1 MPINFPDILQH
12 GNAALGLVDSNYV
25 VGGIRTRVA
34 DLTALYALTDGTV
47 GGATGQFKDYATL
60 VYVENPGTF
69 YVLKNKA
76 AMSLPASWEKLGD
89 LIDVDT
95 TPSTIAVTVN
105 GDNASYPVLFGSTTS
120 GEVSV
125 YTDAGITYNPSSN
138 LLTVKASEAAKWSN
152 EVTLTVNGG
161 LVTGSVAFDGATA
174 AETLTLTLQN
184 NSVTLGTHTVG
195 NYVASMTAGAGI
207 TVGTATGEGSTP
219 VITNT
224 DLGSAQNIFK
234 NFTDGTNTA
243 AADTNN
249 DTFKFR
255 GSNGV
260 TVAVTND
267 DGTHGDNLLISL
279 ASIPNSSL
287 ANNSITVSGTGIT
300 VGGSPVALG
309 GTLSLTAAVQNI
321 TGTSNQIAVSSNSGT
336 YTLSLPNAV
345 TMPGDLTV
353 SGDLIVS
360 GSTTSVNT
368 THTNFLDNFIYLN
381 KPTAPLT
388 NTSTLTYA
396 GLYVYDQTEN
406 NTSNIVE
413 ANSPGIRYDY
423 NNNKWQL
430 RQDNNANAQD
440 GWVDIIT
447 SANQTSLTGA
457 SVAETIQGTNTDKYI
472 SPNDIRTWTA
482 YNTANIGIT
491 FPGAG
496 VSNAAGTT
504 QVQYAKTVKALA
516 TVTEADAAAG
526 FFAIYHGL
534 GNVYPIVNVYVADG
548 NDYYQVIPKLIV
560 DDLNNVKIYI
570 QGMTATQEYHIG
582 ITG

>member
-1 MPINFPDILQH
+1 MPINFIDVLQH
-12 GNAALGLVDSNYV
+12 GNANLGLVDSNFV
-25 VGGIRTRVA
+25 IGGIRTKVA
-34 DLTALYALTDGTV
+34 NTGELYALQDGTV
-47 GGATGQFKDYATL
+47 GGATGQYKDYATL

-76 AMSLPASWEKLGD
+76 AMSNPLSWEKLGD

-95 TPSTIAVTVN
+95 TASTIAVTVN
-105 GDNASYPVLFGSTTS
+105 GDNASYPVLFGSTTA

-184 NSVTLGTHTVG
+184 NSVTLGTHTEG

-243 AADTNN
+243 AAEINN

-279 ASIPNSSL
+279 ASIPNSAL
-287 ANNSITVSGTGIT
+287 ANNSITVNGTGISVT
-300 VGGSPVALG
+300 SPVALG

-321 TGTSNQIAVSSNSGT
+321 TGTSNQIGVASSNGT
-336 YTLSLPNAV
+336 YTLSLPSAV

-406 NTSNIVE
+406 NTSNIAE
-413 ANSPGIRYDY
+413 SNSPGIRYDY
-423 NNNKWQL
+423 SANKWQL

-440 GWVDIIT
+440 GWYDIIT
-447 SANQTSLTGA
+447 TANQTSLAGA
-457 SVAETIQGTNTDKYI
+457 SVEETLQGTNADKYI
-472 SPNDIRTWTA
+472 SPNDIRTWTP
-482 YNTANIGIT
+482 YTTSNIGIT
-491 FPGAG
+491 FPGSG
-496 VSNAAGTT
+496 VSNAAATT
-504 QVQYAKTVKALA
+504 EVQYAKTVKAIA
-516 TVTEADAAAG
+516 TVTSDDATAG

-570 QGMTATQEYHIG
+570 QGMAAAQTYHIG

>member
-1 MPINFPDILQH
+1 MAINFIDVLQH
-12 GNAALGLVDSNYV
+12 GNANLGLVDSNFV
-25 VGGIRTRVA
+25 IGGIRTKVA
-34 DLTALYALTDGTV
+34 NLSALYALSDATV
-47 GGATGQFKDYATL
+47 GGVLGQYKDYSTL
-60 VYVENPGTF
+60 VYVEDQGTF

-76 AMSLPASWEKLGD
+76 AMTQATSWEKLGD

-95 TPSTIAVTVN
+95 TANTINVSVFGTA
-105 GDNASYPVLFGSTTS
+105 GSYPVLFGSSTT

-125 YTDAGITYNPSSN
+125 YTDQGITYNPSTN
-138 LLTVKASEAAKWSN
+138 LLTVKASEAEKWSSN
-152 EVTLTVNGG
+152 ITLTVTGP
-161 LVTGSVAFDGATA
+161 VTGSVAFDGSEAT
-174 AETLTLTLQN
+174 ETLALTLGN
-184 NSVTLGTHTVG
+184 DSVTLGTHTVG
-195 NYVASMTAGAGI
+195 NYVASLTAGAGI

-243 AADTNN
+243 VADTNT

-279 ASIPNSSL
+279 SSIPNTAL
-287 ANNSITVSGTGIT
+287 ATSSITVTGTGIT
-300 VGGSPVALG
+300 VGTSPVALG

-321 TGTSNQIAVSSNSGT
+321 AGTTNQIAVNSSSGT

-345 TMPGDLTV
+345 TMPGSLTV
-353 SGDLIVS
+353 TGDLIVS
-360 GSTTSVNT
+360 GSTTSVNST
-368 THTNFLDNFIYLN
+368 DTHFLDEFIYLN
-381 KPTAPLT
+381 KPVNPLP

-406 NTSNIVE
+406 NTSNIVQ
-413 ANSPGIRYDY
+413 ANSPGLRYDY

-447 SANQTSLTGA
+447 SANQTSLSGA

-482 YNTANIGIT
+482 YTTANIGIT
-491 FPGAG
+491 FPGSG
-496 VSNAAGTT
+496 VSNAAATT
-504 QVQYAKTVKALA
+504 EVQYAKTVKAVA
-516 TVTEADAAAG
+516 TVTEANATAG
-526 FFAIYHGL
+526 FFSIYHGL

-548 NDYYQVIPKLIV
+548 DDYYQVIPKLLV

-570 QGMTATQEYHIG
+570 QGMTTAQTYHIG

>member
-1 MPINFPDILQH
+1 MPINFIDVLQH
-12 GNAALGLVDSNYV
+12 GNANLGLVDSNFV
-25 VGGIRTRVA
+25 IGGIRTKVA
-34 DLTALYALTDGTV
+34 NTGELYALQDGTV
-47 GGATGQFKDYATL
+47 GGATGQYKDYATL

-76 AMSLPASWEKLGD
+76 AMSNPTSWEKLGD

-95 TPSTIAVTVN
+95 TATTIAVTVN
-105 GDNASYPVLFGSTTS
+105 GDNANYPVLFGSTTA

-138 LLTVKASEAAKWSN
+138 LLTVKAYEATKWSN
-152 EVTLTVNGG
+152 EVTLTVDGG
-161 LVTGSVAFDGATA
+161 LVTGSVAFDGASA
-174 AETLTLTLQN
+174 SETLTLTLQN
-184 NSVTLGTHTVG
+184 NSVTLSTHTTG
-195 NYVASMTAGAGI
+195 DYVASMTAGAGI

-243 AADTNN
+243 AADSNN

-267 DGTHGDNLLISL
+267 EATHGDNLLISL
-279 ASIPNSSL
+279 ASIPNSAL
-287 ANNSITVSGTGIT
+287 ANNSITVTGTGIT
-300 VGGSPVALG
+300 VGTSPVALG

-321 TGTSNQIAVSSNSGT
+321 TGTSNQIAVASNSGT
-336 YTLSLPNAV
+336 YTLSLPSAV

-368 THTNFLDNFIYLN
+368 THTNFLDSFIYLN
-381 KPTAPLT
+381 KPVNPLP
-388 NTSTLTYA
+388 NTSTLTFA
-396 GLYVYDQTEN
+396 GLYVYDQTVN
-406 NTSNIVE
+406 NTSNIAE
-413 ANSPGIRYDY
+413 SNSPGIRYDY
-423 NNNKWQL
+423 TNNKWQL

-440 GWVDIIT
+440 GWSDIIT
-447 SANQTSLTGA
+447 SANQTSLAGA
-457 SVAETIQGTNTDKYI
+457 SVEETIQGTNTDKYI
-472 SPNDIRTWTA
+472 SPNDIRTWTP
-482 YNTANIGIT
+482 YTTANIGIT
-491 FPGAG
+491 FPGSG

-504 QVQYAKTVKALA
+504 EVQYAKTVKAKA
-516 TVTEADAAAG
+516 TVTSDDATAG

-548 NDYYQVIPKLIV
+548 TDYYQVIPKLIV
-560 DDLNNVKIYI
+560 DDLNTVKIYI
-570 QGMTATQEYHIG
+570 QGMVLAQEYHIG

>member
-1 MPINFPDILQH
+1 MAINFIDVLQH
-12 GNAALGLVDSNYV
+12 GNANLGLVDSNFV
-25 VGGIRTRVA
+25 IGGIRTKVA
-34 DLTALYALTDGTV
+34 NLSALYALSDATV
-47 GGATGQFKDYATL
+47 GGVLGQYKDYSTL
-60 VYVENPGTF
+60 VYVEDQGTF

-76 AMSLPASWEKLGD
+76 AMTQATSWEKLGD

-95 TPSTIAVTVN
+95 TANTINVSVFGTA
-105 GDNASYPVLFGSTTS
+105 GSYPVLFGSSTT

-125 YTDAGITYNPSSN
+125 YTDQGITYNPSTN
-138 LLTVKASEAAKWSN
+138 LLTVKASEAEKWSSN
-152 EVTLTVNGG
+152 ITLTVTGP
-161 LVTGSVAFDGATA
+161 VTGSVAFDGSEAT
-174 AETLTLTLQN
+174 ETLALTLGN
-184 NSVTLGTHTVG
+184 DSVSLGTHTTG
-195 NYVASMTAGAGI
+195 SYVASMTAGAGI
-207 TVGTATGEGSTP
+207 TVGTAAGEGSTP

-243 AADTNN
+243 VADTNT

-279 ASIPNSSL
+279 SSIPNTAL
-287 ANNSITVSGTGIT
+287 ATSSITVTGTGIT
-300 VGGSPVALG
+300 VGTSPVALG

-321 TGTSNQIAVSSNSGT
+321 AGTSNQIAVASNSGT

-345 TMPGDLTV
+345 TMPGSLTV
-353 SGDLIVS
+353 TGDLIVS
-360 GSTTSVNT
+360 GSTTSVNST
-368 THTNFLDNFIYLN
+368 DTHFLDEFIYLN
-381 KPTAPLT
+381 KPVNPLP

-406 NTSNIVE
+406 NTSNIVQ
-413 ANSPGIRYDY
+413 ANSPGLRYDY

-447 SANQTSLTGA
+447 SANQTSLSGA

-491 FPGAG
+491 FPGSG
-496 VSNAAGTT
+496 VSNAAATT
-504 QVQYAKTVKALA
+504 EVQYAKTVKAVA
-516 TVTEADAAAG
+516 TVTEANATAG
-526 FFAIYHGL
+526 FFSIYHGL

-548 NDYYQVIPKLIV
+548 DDYYQVIPKLLV

-570 QGMTATQEYHIG
+570 QGMTTAQTYHIG

>member
-1 MPINFPDILQH
+1 MAINFIDVLQH
-12 GNAALGLVDSNYV
+12 GNANLGLVDSNFV
-25 VGGIRTRVA
+25 IGGIRTKVA
-34 DLTALYALTDGTV
+34 NLSALYALSDATV
-47 GGATGQFKDYATL
+47 GGVLGQYKDYSTL
-60 VYVENPGTF
+60 VYVEDQGTF

-76 AMSLPASWEKLGD
+76 AMTQATSWEKLGD

-95 TPSTIAVTVN
+95 TANTINVSVFGTA
-105 GDNASYPVLFGSTTS
+105 GSYPVLFGSSTT

-125 YTDAGITYNPSSN
+125 YTDQGITYNPSTN
-138 LLTVKASEAAKWSN
+138 LLTVKASEAEKWSSN
-152 EVTLTVNGG
+152 ITLTVTGP
-161 LVTGSVAFDGATA
+161 VTGSVAFDGSEAT
-174 AETLTLTLQN
+174 ETLALTLGN
-184 NSVTLGTHTVG
+184 DSVTLGTHTVG
-195 NYVASMTAGAGI
+195 NYVASLTAGAGI

-243 AADTNN
+243 VADTNT

-267 DGTHGDNLLISL
+267 EATHGDNLLISL
-279 ASIPNSSL
+279 SSIPNTAL
-287 ANNSITVSGTGIT
+287 ATSSITVTGTGIT
-300 VGGSPVALG
+300 VGTSPVALG

-321 TGTSNQIAVSSNSGT
+321 AGTSNQIAVASNSGT

-345 TMPGDLTV
+345 TMPGSLTV
-353 SGDLIVS
+353 TGDLIVS
-360 GSTTSVNT
+360 GSTTSVNST
-368 THTNFLDNFIYLN
+368 DTHFLDEFIYLN
-381 KPTAPLT
+381 KPVNPLP

-406 NTSNIVE
+406 NTSNIVQ
-413 ANSPGIRYDY
+413 ANSPGLRYDY

-447 SANQTSLTGA
+447 SANQTSLSGA

-491 FPGAG
+491 FPGSG
-496 VSNAAGTT
+496 VSNAAATT
-504 QVQYAKTVKALA
+504 EVQYAKTVKAVA
-516 TVTEADAAAG
+516 TVTEANATAG
-526 FFAIYHGL
+526 FFSIYHGL

-548 NDYYQVIPKLIV
+548 DDYYQVIPKLLV

-570 QGMTATQEYHIG
+570 QGMTTAQTYHIG

>member
-1 MPINFPDILQH
+1 MAINFIDVLQH
-12 GNAALGLVDSNYV
+12 GNANLGLVDSNFV
-25 VGGIRTRVA
+25 IGGIRTKVA
-34 DLTALYALTDGTV
+34 NLSALYALSDATV
-47 GGATGQFKDYATL
+47 GGVLGQYKDYSTL
-60 VYVENPGTF
+60 VYVEDQGTF

-76 AMSLPASWEKLGD
+76 AMTQATSWEKLGD

-95 TPSTIAVTVN
+95 TANTINVSVFGTA
-105 GDNASYPVLFGSTTS
+105 GSYPVLFGSSTT

-125 YTDAGITYNPSSN
+125 YTDQGITYNPSTN
-138 LLTVKASEAAKWSN
+138 LLTVKASEAEKWSSN
-152 EVTLTVNGG
+152 ITLTVTGP
-161 LVTGSVAFDGATA
+161 VTGSVAFDGSEAT
-174 AETLTLTLQN
+174 ETLALTLGN
-184 NSVTLGTHTVG
+184 DSVTLGTHTVG
-195 NYVASMTAGAGI
+195 NYVASLTAGAGI
-207 TVGTATGEGSTP
+207 TVGTAAGEGSTP

-243 AADTNN
+243 VADTNT

-279 ASIPNSSL
+279 SSIPNTAL
-287 ANNSITVSGTGIT
+287 ATSSITVTGTGIT
-300 VGGSPVALG
+300 VGTSPVALG

-321 TGTSNQIAVSSNSGT
+321 AGTTNQIAVNSSSGT

-345 TMPGDLTV
+345 TMPGSLTV
-353 SGDLIVS
+353 TGDLIVS
-360 GSTTSVNT
+360 GSTTSVNST
-368 THTNFLDNFIYLN
+368 DTHFLDEFIYLN
-381 KPTAPLT
+381 KPVNPLP

-406 NTSNIVE
+406 NTSNIVQ
-413 ANSPGIRYDY
+413 ANSPGLRYDY
-423 NNNKWQL
+423 SNNKWQL

-447 SANQTSLTGA
+447 SANQTSLSGA

-482 YNTANIGIT
+482 YTTANIGIT
-491 FPGAG
+491 FPGSG
-496 VSNAAGTT
+496 VSNAAATT
-504 QVQYAKTVKALA
+504 EVQYAKTVKAVA
-516 TVTEADAAAG
+516 TVTEANATAG
-526 FFAIYHGL
+526 FFSIYHGL

-548 NDYYQVIPKLIV
+548 DDYYQVIPKLLV

-570 QGMTATQEYHIG
+570 QGMTTAQTYHIG

>member
-1 MPINFPDILQH
+1 MAINFIDVLQH
-12 GNAALGLVDSNYV
+12 GNANLGLVDSNFV
-25 VGGIRTRVA
+25 IGGIRTKVA
-34 DLTALYALTDGTV
+34 NLSALYALSDATV
-47 GGATGQFKDYATL
+47 GGVLGQYKDYSTL
-60 VYVENPGTF
+60 VYVEDQGTF

-76 AMSLPASWEKLGD
+76 AMTQATSWEKLGD

-95 TPSTIAVTVN
+95 TANTINVSVFGTA
-105 GDNASYPVLFGSTTS
+105 GSYPVLFGSSTT

-125 YTDAGITYNPSSN
+125 YTDQGITYNPSTN
-138 LLTVKASEAAKWSN
+138 LLTVKASEAEKWSSN
-152 EVTLTVNGG
+152 ITLTVTGP
-161 LVTGSVAFDGATA
+161 VTGSVAFDGSEAT
-174 AETLTLTLQN
+174 ETLALTLGN
-184 NSVTLGTHTVG
+184 DSVSLGTHTTG
-195 NYVASMTAGAGI
+195 SYVASMTAGAGI
-207 TVGTATGEGSTP
+207 TVGTAAGEGSTP

-243 AADTNN
+243 VADTNT

-279 ASIPNSSL
+279 SSIPNTAL
-287 ANNSITVSGTGIT
+287 ATSSITVTGTGIT
-300 VGGSPVALG
+300 VGTSPVALG

-321 TGTSNQIAVSSNSGT
+321 AGTSNQIAVASNSGT

-345 TMPGDLTV
+345 TMPGSLTV
-353 SGDLIVS
+353 TGDLIVS
-360 GSTTSVNT
+360 GSTTSVNST
-368 THTNFLDNFIYLN
+368 DTHFLDEFIYLN
-381 KPTAPLT
+381 KPVNPLP

-406 NTSNIVE
+406 NTSNIVQ
-413 ANSPGIRYDY
+413 ANSPGLRYDY
-423 NNNKWQL
+423 SNNKWQL

-447 SANQTSLTGA
+447 SANQTSLSGA

-482 YNTANIGIT
+482 YTTANIGIT
-491 FPGAG
+491 FPGSG
-496 VSNAAGTT
+496 VSNAAATT
-504 QVQYAKTVKALA
+504 EVQYAKTVKAVA
-516 TVTEADAAAG
+516 TVTEANATAG
-526 FFAIYHGL
+526 FFSIYHGL

-548 NDYYQVIPKLIV
+548 DDYYQVIPKLLV

-570 QGMTATQEYHIG
+570 QGMTTAQTYHIG

>member
-1 MPINFPDILQH
+1 MAINFIDVLQH
-12 GNAALGLVDSNYV
+12 GNANLGLVDSNFV
-25 VGGIRTRVA
+25 IGGIRTKVA
-34 DLTALYALTDGTV
+34 NLSALYALSDATV
-47 GGATGQFKDYATL
+47 GGVLGQYKDYSTL
-60 VYVENPGTF
+60 VYVEDQGTF

-76 AMSLPASWEKLGD
+76 AMTQATSWEKLGD

-95 TPSTIAVTVN
+95 TANTINVSVFGTA
-105 GDNASYPVLFGSTTS
+105 GSYPVLFGSSTT

-125 YTDAGITYNPSSN
+125 YTDQGITYNPSTN
-138 LLTVKASEAAKWSN
+138 LLTVKASEAEKWSSN
-152 EVTLTVNGG
+152 ITLTVTGP
-161 LVTGSVAFDGATA
+161 VTGSVAFDGSEAT
-174 AETLTLTLQN
+174 ETLALTLGN
-184 NSVTLGTHTVG
+184 DSVTLGTHTVG
-195 NYVASMTAGAGI
+195 NYVASLTAGAGI

-243 AADTNN
+243 VADTNT

-279 ASIPNSSL
+279 SSIPNTAL
-287 ANNSITVSGTGIT
+287 ATSSITVTGTGIT
-300 VGGSPVALG
+300 VGTSPVALG

-321 TGTSNQIAVSSNSGT
+321 AGTSNQIAVASNSGT

-345 TMPGDLTV
+345 TMPGSLTV
-353 SGDLIVS
+353 TGDLIVS
-360 GSTTSVNT
+360 GSTTSVNST
-368 THTNFLDNFIYLN
+368 DTHFLDEFIYLN
-381 KPTAPLT
+381 KPVNPLP

-406 NTSNIVE
+406 NTSNIVQ
-413 ANSPGIRYDY
+413 ANSPGLRYDY

-447 SANQTSLTGA
+447 SANQTSLSGA

-491 FPGAG
+491 FPGSG
-496 VSNAAGTT
+496 VSNAAATT
-504 QVQYAKTVKALA
+504 EVQYAKTVKAVA
-516 TVTEADAAAG
+516 TVTEANATAG
-526 FFAIYHGL
+526 FFSIYHGL

-548 NDYYQVIPKLIV
+548 DDYYQVIPKLLV

-570 QGMTATQEYHIG
+570 QGMTTAQTYHIG

>member
-12 GNAALGLVDSNYV
+12 GNANLGLVDSNYV
-25 VGGIRTRVA
+25 IGGIRTRVA

-47 GGATGQFKDYATL
+47 GSATGQYKDYATL

-76 AMSLPASWEKLGD
+76 AMSQAASWEKLGD

-95 TPSTIAVTVN
+95 TATTIAVTVN
-105 GDNASYPVLFGSTTS
+105 GDNTSYPVLFGSGTS

-138 LLTVKASEAAKWSN
+138 LLTVKAYEAVKWSS
-152 EVTLTVNGG
+152 EVTLSVTGP
-161 LVTGSVAFDGATA
+161 VTGSVAFDGATA
-174 AETLTLTLQN
+174 SETLALTLGN
-184 NSVTLGTHTVG
+184 DSVSLGTHTTG
-195 NYVASMTAGAGI
+195 SYVASMTAGAGI

-243 AADTNN
+243 VADTNT

-279 ASIPNSSL
+279 SSIPNSALTNS
-287 ANNSITVSGTGIT
+287 SITVTGTGIT

-309 GTLSLTAAVQNI
+309 NTLSLTAAVQNI
-321 TGTSNQIAVSSNSGT
+321 AGTSNQIAVASSSGT

-345 TMPGDLTV
+345 TMPGSLTV
-353 SGDLIVS
+353 TGNLIVN
-360 GSTTSVNT
+360 GSTTSVNST
-368 THTNFLDNFIYLN
+368 NTNFLDSFIYLN
-381 KPTAPLT
+381 KPVEPLT
-388 NTSTLTYA
+388 DTATLTYA
-396 GLYVYDQTEN
+396 GLYVYDQTTN
-406 NTSNIVE
+406 NTSNIAE
-413 ANSPGIRYDY
+413 PNSPGLRYDY
-423 NNNKWQL
+423 SNNKWQL

-447 SANQTSLTGA
+447 SANQTSLSGA

-472 SPNDIRTWTA
+472 SPNDIRTWTV
-482 YNTANIGIT
+482 YTTANIGIT
-491 FPGAG
+491 FPGSG
-496 VSNAAGTT
+496 VSNAAATT
-504 QVQYAKTVKALA
+504 EVQYAKTVKAVA

-548 NDYYQVIPKLIV
+548 NDYYQVIPKLLV
-560 DDLNNVKIYI
+560 DDLHNVKIYI
-570 QGMTATQEYHIG
+570 QGMTAAQTYHIG

>member
-1 MPINFPDILQH
+1 MAINFIDVLQH
-12 GNAALGLVDSNYV
+12 GNANLGLVDSNFV
-25 VGGIRTRVA
+25 IGGIRTKVA
-34 DLTALYALTDGTV
+34 NLSALYALSDATV
-47 GGATGQFKDYATL
+47 GGVLGQYKDYSTL
-60 VYVENPGTF
+60 VYVEDQGTF

-76 AMSLPASWEKLGD
+76 AMTQATSWEKLGD

-95 TPSTIAVTVN
+95 TANTINVSVFGTA
-105 GDNASYPVLFGSTTS
+105 GSYPVLFGSSTT

-125 YTDAGITYNPSSN
+125 YTDQGITYNPSTN
-138 LLTVKASEAAKWSN
+138 LLTVKASEAEKWSSN
-152 EVTLTVNGG
+152 ITLTVTGP
-161 LVTGSVAFDGATA
+161 VTGSVAFDGSEAT
-174 AETLTLTLQN
+174 ETLALTLGN
-184 NSVTLGTHTVG
+184 DSVTLGTHTVG
-195 NYVASMTAGAGI
+195 NYVASLTAGAGI

-243 AADTNN
+243 VADTNI

-279 ASIPNSSL
+279 SSIPNTAL
-287 ANNSITVSGTGIT
+287 ATSSITVTGTGIT
-300 VGGSPVALG
+300 VGTSPVALG

-321 TGTSNQIAVSSNSGT
+321 AGTSNQIAVASNSGT

-345 TMPGDLTV
+345 TMPGSLTV
-353 SGDLIVS
+353 TGDLIVS
-360 GSTTSVNT
+360 GSTTSVNST
-368 THTNFLDNFIYLN
+368 DTHFLDEFIYLN
-381 KPTAPLT
+381 KPVNPLP

-406 NTSNIVE
+406 NTSNIVQ
-413 ANSPGIRYDY
+413 ANSPGLRYDY
-423 NNNKWQL
+423 SNNKWQL

-447 SANQTSLTGA
+447 SANQTSLSGA

-482 YNTANIGIT
+482 YTTANIGIT
-491 FPGAG
+491 FPGSG
-496 VSNAAGTT
+496 VSNAAATT
-504 QVQYAKTVKALA
+504 EVQYAKTVKAVA
-516 TVTEADAAAG
+516 TVTEANATAG
-526 FFAIYHGL
+526 FFSIYHGL

-548 NDYYQVIPKLIV
+548 DDYYQVIPKLLV

-570 QGMTATQEYHIG
+570 QGMTTAQTYHIG

>member
-1 MPINFPDILQH
+1 MAINFIDVLQH
-12 GNAALGLVDSNYV
+12 GNANLGLVDSNFV
-25 VGGIRTRVA
+25 IGGIRTKVA
-34 DLTALYALTDGTV
+34 NLSALYALSDATV
-47 GGATGQFKDYATL
+47 GGVLGQYKDYSTL
-60 VYVENPGTF
+60 VYVEDQGTF

-76 AMSLPASWEKLGD
+76 AMTQATSWEKLGD

-95 TPSTIAVTVN
+95 TANTINVSVFGTA
-105 GDNASYPVLFGSTTS
+105 GSYPVLFGSSTT

-125 YTDAGITYNPSSN
+125 YTDQGITYNPSTN
-138 LLTVKASEAAKWSN
+138 LLTVKASEAEKWSSN
-152 EVTLTVNGG
+152 ITLTVTGP
-161 LVTGSVAFDGATA
+161 VTGSVAFDGSEAT
-174 AETLTLTLQN
+174 ETLALTLGN
-184 NSVTLGTHTVG
+184 DSVSLGTHTTG
-195 NYVASMTAGAGI
+195 SYVASMTAGAGI
-207 TVGTATGEGSTP
+207 TVGTAAGEGSTP

-243 AADTNN
+243 VADTNT

-279 ASIPNSSL
+279 SSIPNTAL
-287 ANNSITVSGTGIT
+287 ATSSITVTGTGIT
-300 VGGSPVALG
+300 VGTSPVALG

-321 TGTSNQIAVSSNSGT
+321 AGTTNQIAVNSSSGT

-345 TMPGDLTV
+345 TMPGSLTV
-353 SGDLIVS
+353 TGDLIVS
-360 GSTTSVNT
+360 GSTTSVNST
-368 THTNFLDNFIYLN
+368 DTHFLDEFIYLN
-381 KPTAPLT
+381 KPVNPLP

-406 NTSNIVE
+406 NTSNIVQ
-413 ANSPGIRYDY
+413 ANSPGLRYDY
-423 NNNKWQL
+423 SNNKWQL

-447 SANQTSLTGA
+447 SANQTSLSGA

-482 YNTANIGIT
+482 YTTANIGIT
-491 FPGAG
+491 FPGSG
-496 VSNAAGTT
+496 VSNAAATT
-504 QVQYAKTVKALA
+504 EVQYAKTVKAVA
-516 TVTEADAAAG
+516 TVTEANATAG
-526 FFAIYHGL
+526 FFSIYHGL

-548 NDYYQVIPKLIV
+548 DDYYQVIPKLLV

-570 QGMTATQEYHIG
+570 QGMTTAQTYHIG

>member
-1 MPINFPDILQH
+1 MPINFIDVLQH
-12 GNAALGLVDSNYV
+12 GNANLGLVDSNFV
-25 VGGIRTRVA
+25 IGGIRTKVA
-34 DLTALYALTDGTV
+34 DTTALYALTDGTV
-47 GGATGQFKDYATL
+47 GGATGQYKDYATL

-76 AMSLPASWEKLGD
+76 AMSTPSSWEKLGD

-95 TPSTIAVTVN
+95 TANTINVSVFGTA
-105 GDNASYPVLFGSTTS
+105 GSYPVLFGSSTT

-125 YTDAGITYNPSSN
+125 YTDLGITYNPSSN
-138 LLTVKASEAAKWSN
+138 ILNVTASQAAKWSN

-161 LVTGSVAFDGATA
+161 LVTGSVAFDGATTS
-174 AETLTLTLQN
+174 ETLALTLQN
-184 NSVTLGTHTVG
+184 NSVTLGTHTTG
-195 NYVASMTAGAGI
+195 DYVASMTAGAGI
-207 TVGTATGEGSTP
+207 TVGTATGESSTP

-224 DLGSAQNIFK
+224 DLGSAQYIFK

-243 AADTNN
+243 AAETNS

-267 DGTHGDNLLISL
+267 DATHGDNLLISL
-279 ASIPNSSL
+279 SSIPNGAL
-287 ANNSITVSGTGIT
+287 ANSSITVTGTGIT

-309 GTLSLTAAVQNI
+309 NTLSLTAAVQNI
-321 TGTSNQIAVSSNSGT
+321 AGTTNQIAVNSSSGT

-345 TMPGDLTV
+345 TMPGSLTV
-353 SGDLIVS
+353 TGDLIVS
-360 GSTTSVNT
+360 GSTTSVNST
-368 THTNFLDNFIYLN
+368 NTNFLDSFIYLN
-381 KPTAPLT
+381 KPLSPLP

-396 GLYVYDQTEN
+396 GLYVYDQTVN
-406 NTSNIVE
+406 GTSNIVE
-413 ANSPGIRYDY
+413 ANSPGLRYDY

-447 SANQTSLTGA
+447 SANQTTLAGA

-472 SPNDIRTWTA
+472 SPIDIRTWTA
-482 YNTANIGIT
+482 YTTPNIGIT
-491 FPGAG
+491 FPGSG
-496 VSNAAGTT
+496 VSNAAATT
-504 QVQYAKTVKALA
+504 EVQYAKTVKAVA
-516 TVTEADAAAG
+516 TVTEADATAG

-548 NDYYQVIPKLIV
+548 NDYYQVIPKLLV

-570 QGMTATQEYHIG
+570 QGMTTAQVFYIG